1 MLKLLHLADAHL
13 GKPFQMLGAQGAA
26 QRRALEET
34 FVRAVD
40 LAIAKQ
46 VHVVLIA
53 GDLFDSPRSSPALVD
68 LAERELRRLDDR
80 GSGWGWSPAT
90 TMPRPMGSSAEA
102 TGCARP
108 VRQVF
113 LLGGRWRPLRVLPFN

>member
-1 MLKLLHLADAHL
+1 MLKLLHLADVHL

-40 LAIAKQ
+40 LAISKQ

-80 GSGWGWSPAT
+80 GIWAGLVAGNPDAAPREFVGGSSRLREPVQTRGLVSPAQ
-90 TMPRPMGSSAEA
+90 A
-102 TGCARP
+102 
-108 VRQVF
+108 
-113 LLGGRWRPLRVLPFN
+113 

>member
-1 MLKLLHLADAHL
+1 MLKLLHLADVHL

-53 GDLFDSPRSSPALVD
+53 GDLLIAPGPRRRWWSSPNASC
-68 LAERELRRLDDR
+68 AAWMT
-80 GSGWGWSPAT
+80 GASGWGWPPAT
-90 TMPRPMGSSAEA
+90 TMPRLMGSSAEA
-102 TGCARP
+102 TGCAR
-108 VRQVF
+108 R
-113 LLGGRWRPLRVLPFN
+113 